1 LTSTTRT
8 VKTSLVAEVSGYI
21 AGYEKAAKVTRDLGT
36 EAEKLAAKKDAINQL
51 GAGLLAI
58 GAVAAVGVGLAV
70 KAFSDFETSISAV
83 KAATQ
88 ETTANMAL
96 LREAALDAGASSVF
110 TATEAA
116 NAIEELGKAGLTTQQ
131 ILEGGLDGALA
142 LASAGAIGVA
152 EAAQTAAIAVKQFG
166 LDGADVPHVA
176 DLLAAGAGKAVGSV
190 QDLGAAL
197 AQSGLVADQTG
208 LSIEDTTG
216 ILAAFADKG
225 LLGSDAGTS
234 FKTMLQSL
242 TPSSKEAAAEIE
254 RLGLSAYDSQGN
266 FIGITEWADKYTSA
280 LSKQSDQ
287 QNATTNK
294 IIFGADAVRAANV
307 FYDLGAE
314 GIQKYI
320 DQTNDSGYA
329 AQVAAD
335 RLDNLTG
342 DVEKLGGSFETALI
356 RSGSGANDTLRTLTQ
371 TATFLVDTLGS
382 APTPVLNAGL
392 AIGAVAAA
400 TALAGGAA
408 LIGVPKFM
416 AFKATLD
423 LLHISG
429 KRAAIGIAATGGAL
443 GVATIA
449 IGYFV
454 GRQAQ
459 MAGTTAAL
467 VDTLDEATGALT
479 KYSREFVKKELAES
493 GAFKSAK
500 EAGVSQR
507 ELTDA
512 VLEGGDALDTA
523 LGKIGDNNTFGSFFT
538 GVGVRAGN
546 ASADIRDLRTS
557 VEDSTESWKD
567 QKAAGDDV
575 AETSEA
581 VAEQTK
587 AVEQATIE
595 ATEAQ
600 QAYIAELAELDAS
613 FVSLGDGYNTIIQ
626 KNQEVAQ
633 ATADATESADDSWED
648 YYDGFSFSLADYL
661 TELQTMVDAQNNWET
676 NMILLSGRV
685 SSGVLDE
692 LAKLGPEGAELV
704 AGLTTASA
712 DELAKLEELYGEKGD
727 AATSA
732 FASTL
737 MEAGPI
743 LAAAA
748 AQLGEGAAAEIA
760 QKLADGT
767 STIDE
772 IMYEYKLKVEGYV
785 PSIQVDATG
794 ARQSIADFV
803 ADLNN
808 IPGRRE
814 VVIAEVIEKTG
825 AARGEVGAAYPNAN
839 GNIHAYAS
847 GGFPTG
853 IYAGR
858 AGSIHK
864 FAEPETGWE
873 AYISGRPGQEA
884 RNASIAFES
893 LDRLGVPAPTYV
905 PASDRQYAA
914 AGSSST
920 TKTLQH
926 TTNING
932 VGVSLSEA
940 QAAAE
945 FDRNQALRGL

>member
-1 LTSTTRT
+1 LASNRT

-21 AGYEKAAKVTRDLGT
+21 AGYEKAAKATRDLGT
-36 EAEKLAAKKDAINQL
+36 EAEKLAAKKDAIDQL

-70 KAFSDFETSISAV
+70 KAFASFDQAMSNV

-88 ETTANMAL
+88 ESTANMGL

-116 NAIEELGKAGLTTQQ
+116 NAIEELGKAGLSTAE
-131 ILEGGLDGALA
+131 IIGGGLNGALA
-142 LASAGAIGVA
+142 LASAGGLNIA
-152 EAAQTAAIAVKQFG
+152 EAAQIASISVKQFG

-356 RSGSGANDTLRTLTQ
+356 RSGSGANDTLRGLTQ

-408 LIGVPKFM
+408 LIGVPKIV

-423 LLHISG
+423 TLGISG
-429 KRAAIGIAATGGAL
+429 KRAAIGVAATGAAL
-443 GVATIA
+443 GAATIA

-459 MAGTTAAL
+459 IAGTTDAL
-467 VDTLDEATGALT
+467 VDTLDTATGALT
-479 KYSREFVKKELAES
+479 KYSRELVKKELAES
-493 GAFKSAK
+493 GAFKAAK
-500 EAGVSQR
+500 EAGISQR
-507 ELTDA
+507 DLTDA

-523 LGKIGDNNTFGSFFT
+523 LAKIGDNNTFGSFFT

-748 AQLGEGAAAEIA
+748 AQLGEGTAAEIA

-825 AARGEVGAAYPNAN
+825 AARGEVGAAYR
-839 GNIHAYAS
+839 AS
-847 GGFPTG
+847 GGIIPQYLASGGSPFIARGTDTVPAMLTPGEFVVNARSTAANLDLLRG
-853 IYAGR
+853 I
-858 AGSIHK
+858 
-864 FAEPETGWE
+864 
-873 AYISGRPGQEA
+873 
-884 RNASIAFES
+884 NAS
-893 LDRLGVPAPTYV
+893 PTYV
-905 PASDRQYAA
+905 PATDRQYAS
-914 AGSSST
+914 AGSSTT
-920 TKTLQH
+920 TKTLSPTFQISGEGMSPREVAEAISFK
-926 TTNING
+926 TN
-932 VGVSLSEA
+932 
-940 QAAAE
+940 QT
-945 FDRNQALRGL
+945 LRGL

>member
-1 LTSTTRT
+1 LASTSRT

-21 AGYEKAAKVTRDLGT
+21 AGYEKAAKVTRDLGS

-70 KAFSDFETSISAV
+70 KAFAEFDSAISAV

-88 ETTANMAL
+88 ETTANMTL

-152 EAAQTAAIAVKQFG
+152 EAAQIASIAVKQFG
-166 LDGADVPHVA
+166 LDGSDVPHVA

-190 QDLGAAL
+190 DDLGAAL
-197 AQSGLVADQTG
+197 GQAGLVANGAGQ
-208 LSIEDTTG
+208 SIEDTTG
-216 ILAAFADKG
+216 VLAAFADAG

-234 FKTMLQSL
+234 LKTAIVALQNPTDKARGIMDKYNLSFYDGAGNMM
-242 TPSSKEAAAEIE
+242 SYAEIAGQLDTK
-254 RLGLSAYDSQGN
+254 LGHLDDETRNA
-266 FIGITEWADKYTSA
+266 A
-280 LSKQSDQ
+280 LAQ
-287 QNATTNK
+287 
-294 IIFGADAVRAANV
+294 IFGNDALRSANV
-307 FYDLGAE
+307 LYEQGAA
-314 GIQKYI
+314 GVQKYV

-512 VLEGGDALDTA
+512 VLEGGDALDDV

-538 GVGVRAGN
+538 GVGIRAGN
-546 ASADIRDLRTS
+546 ASTSIRDLRTS
-557 VEDSTESWKD
+557 VEDSTESWEN
-567 QKAAGDDV
+567 QKAAGDDAAESTESV
-575 AETSEA
+575 ADSLGQVSVAAADATGEVQA
-581 VAEQTK
+581 LADAIRDFGAEQFDVERTTSSFYEAK
-587 AVEQATIE
+587 DALVEAAAAVDDLETAANEGASLDVLTEGGRNTLDAMLSLAQSTNDAAAALYANGASADDVAARLNDGRQSIIDTRIALGESADEAARYADNLIATPADVIS
-595 ATEAQ
+595 Q
-600 QAYIAELAELDAS
+600 VQLMGVELAEQALANLTANRTVLIQTAIDA
-613 FVSLGDGYNTIIQ
+613 
-626 KNQEVAQ
+626 
-633 ATADATESADDSWED
+633 
-648 YYDGFSFSLADYL
+648 
-661 TELQTMVDAQNNWET
+661 
-676 NMILLSGRV
+676 
-685 SSGVLDE
+685 
-692 LAKLGPEGAELV
+692 
-704 AGLTTASA
+704 
-712 DELAKLEELYGEKGD
+712 
-727 AATSA
+727 
-732 FASTL
+732 
-737 MEAGPI
+737 
-743 LAAAA
+743 
-748 AQLGEGAAAEIA
+748 GAAPGEAKA
-760 QKLADGT
+760 A
-767 STIDE
+767 
-772 IMYEYKLKVEGYV
+772 YR
-785 PSIQVDATG
+785 ATG
-794 ARQSIADFV
+794 GI
-803 ADLNN
+803 
-808 IPGRRE
+808 IPQ
-814 VVIAEVIEKTG
+814 
-825 AARGEVGAAYPNAN
+825 YL
-839 GNIHAYAS
+839 AS
-847 GGFPTG
+847 GGSPFLSRGTD
-853 IYAGR
+853 
-858 AGSIHK
+858 
-864 FAEPETGWE
+864 T
-873 AYISGRPGQEA
+873 
-884 RNASIAFES
+884 
-893 LDRLGVPAPTYV
+893 VPAMLTPGEFVVNARSTAANLDLLRSINQSPTYV
-905 PASDRQYAA
+905 PATERQYASS
-914 AGSSST
+914 GSSST
-920 TKTLQH
+920 TKTLSPTYQISGEGLSPREVAEAIDFK
-926 TTNING
+926 TN
-932 VGVSLSEA
+932 
-940 QAAAE
+940 QT
-945 FDRNQALRGL
+945 LRGF